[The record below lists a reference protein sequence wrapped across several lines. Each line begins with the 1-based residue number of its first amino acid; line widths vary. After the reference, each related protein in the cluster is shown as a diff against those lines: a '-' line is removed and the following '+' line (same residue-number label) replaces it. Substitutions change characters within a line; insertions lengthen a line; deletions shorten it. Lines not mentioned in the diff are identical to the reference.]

1 MNITQQISTFVENR
15 PGAFREILQ
24 VIQSNGINIKAL
36 SIADTADFGI
46 LRFIV
51 AKPDDLGKILR
62 EAGFIVK
69 KTPVLA
75 LTIGDKPG
83 TLLTY
88 VDKLSDAGINIE
100 YVYAFTTAIE
110 NVAKVVVKAD
120 DVEQAMNLLSNDPEI
135 KEYLQANDAV
145 DFYW

>member
-1 MNITQQISTFVENR
+1 MNTIQQISTFVENR

-24 VIQSNGINIKAL
+24 VIQSNDINIKAL

-51 AKPDDLGKILR
+51 ANPDNLGKILR
-62 EAGFIVK
+62 DAGFIVK

-75 LTIGDKPG
+75 ITIGDKPG

-88 VDKLSDAGINIE
+88 VNKLSDADINIE
-100 YVYAFTTAIE
+100 YIYAFTTAVE
-110 NVAKVVVKAD
+110 NVAKVVVKVD
-120 DVEQAMNLLSNDPEI
+120 DVERAINILNNDKDI
-135 KEYLQANDAV
+135 KEYLQANDTA

>member
-1 MNITQQISTFVENR
+1 MNVIQQISTFVENC

-24 VIQSNGINIKAL
+24 VIRSNDINIKAL

-51 AKPDDLGKILR
+51 TDPDILGKILR

-75 LTIGDKPG
+75 ITIGDKPG

-88 VDKLSDAGINIE
+88 VDKLSDADINIE
-100 YVYAFTTAIE
+100 YIYAFTTAAE
-110 NVAKVVVKAD
+110 NVAKVVVKVD
-120 DVEQAMNLLSNDPEI
+120 DVERAMNILRNDKDI
-135 KEYLQANDAV
+135 KEALQANDTA

>member
-1 MNITQQISTFVENR
+1 MNIIQQISTFVENR

-24 VIQSNGINIKAL
+24 VIQANNINIKAL

-51 AKPDDLGKILR
+51 ANPDNLGAILR

-69 KTPVLA
+69 RTPVLA
-75 LTIGDKPG
+75 ITIGDKPG
-83 TLLTY
+83 NLLTY
-88 VDKLSDAGINIE
+88 VDKLSDADINIE
-100 YVYAFTTAIE
+100 YVYAFTTGSE
-110 NVAKVVVKAD
+110 TVAKVVLKVD
-120 DVEQAMNLLSNDPEI
+120 DVERAISTLTNDKDI
-135 KEYLQANDAV
+135 KECLQANEDV

>member
-1 MNITQQISTFVENR
+1 MNIIQQISTFVENR

-46 LRFIV
+46 LR
-51 AKPDDLGKILR
+51 
-62 EAGFIVK
+62 FIVK

>member
-1 MNITQQISTFVENR
+1 MNTIQQISTFVENR

-24 VIQSNGINIKAL
+24 VIQANNINIKAL

-51 AKPDDLGKILR
+51 ANPDQLGEILR

-69 KTPVLA
+69 RTPVLA
-75 LTIGDKPG
+75 ITIGDKPG
-83 TLLTY
+83 NLLTY
-88 VDKLSDAGINIE
+88 VNKLSEAGINIE

-110 NVAKVVVKAD
+110 NVAKVVMKVD
-120 DVEQAMNLLSNDPEI
+120 DIERAVTTLSNDKEI
-135 KEYLQANDAV
+135 KECLQAKENV

>member
-1 MNITQQISTFVENR
+1 MNIIQQISTFVENR

-24 VIQSNGINIKAL
+24 VIQDNNINIKAL

-51 AKPDDLGKILR
+51 ANPDNLGTILR

-69 KTPVLA
+69 RTPVLA
-75 LTIGDKPG
+75 ITIGDKPG
-83 TLLTY
+83 NLLTY
-88 VDKLSDAGINIE
+88 VDKLSEADINIE
-100 YVYAFTTAIE
+100 YVYAFTTTAE
-110 NVAKVVVKAD
+110 TVAKVVMKLD
-120 DVEQAMNLLSNDPEI
+120 DVERAISTLTNDKDI
-135 KEYLQANDAV
+135 KECLQANDDV